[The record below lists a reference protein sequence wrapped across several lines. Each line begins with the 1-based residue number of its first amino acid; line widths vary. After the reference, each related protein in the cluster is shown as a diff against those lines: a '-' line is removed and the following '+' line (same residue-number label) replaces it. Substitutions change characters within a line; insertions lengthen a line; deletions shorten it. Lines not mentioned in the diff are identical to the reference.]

1 MLATVLLPY
10 EDHGTGSVVLLVHG
24 HPFNRSIW
32 QRQFAALSG
41 EMRLVAPDLPGYGE
55 APALGRKTT
64 MRELAQA
71 VHGFLDE
78 MAIERAVVVG
88 LSMGGLVSMELA
100 LAHPERVAGLV
111 LVATTAAP
119 CTPDEARI
127 RRARADF
134 IERNGMMD
142 HALMMAQRLFGQ
154 AARQNA
160 EVLSQVITMMLYSSP
175 AGAAAALRGRA
186 ERPDYSTLLPALQ
199 VPSLV
204 VAGDQDGYNDEGIIA
219 QLIRSLPDPEVVRL
233 QGVGHLPNLE
243 ATEVFNAALADFV
256 GRVGG
261 HPAPAPAAA
270 PALAAG
276 AAPAPSS

>member
-1 MLATVLLPY
+1 MLLAH
-10 EDHGTGSVVLLVHG
+10 EDVGTGSVVLLVHG

-32 QRQFAALSG
+32 NRQFAALAG

-55 APALGRKTT
+55 SPPLGRKTT
-64 MRELAQA
+64 MRELADA
-71 VHGFLDE
+71 VHGFLDH
-78 MAIERAVVVG
+78 MAIDRAVVVG

-100 LAHPERVAGLV
+100 LAHPDRVAGLV

-119 CTPDEARI
+119 CTLDEARI

-154 AARQNA
+154 AARRNP
-160 EVLSQVITMMLYSSP
+160 EILSQVITMMLHSSP
-175 AGAAAALRGRA
+175 EGSAAVLRGRA

-219 QLIRSLPDPEVVRL
+219 QLIRSLPDPEVLRL
-233 QGVGHLPNLE
+233 TGVGHLPNLE
-243 ATEVFNAALADFV
+243 ATEVFNDALRGFV
-256 GRVGG
+256 RRVAGP
-261 HPAPAPAAA
+261 PAVAAAA
-270 PALAAG
+270 PAGADGAGPPAAASG
-276 AAPAPSS
+276 